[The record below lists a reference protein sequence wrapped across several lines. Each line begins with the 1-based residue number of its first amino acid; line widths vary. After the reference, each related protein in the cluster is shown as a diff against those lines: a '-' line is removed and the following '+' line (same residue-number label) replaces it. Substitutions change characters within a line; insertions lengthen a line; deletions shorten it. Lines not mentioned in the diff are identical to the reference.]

1 MHTKGSR
8 YGSIAPEMGW
18 LESKNAT
25 GKLSCQVYFF
35 KVEFRKESLQVPPVL
50 NAEAKQGA
58 LGHSSCAERSP
69 TLRPANPELLLIVL
83 KFDLNTVIV
92 FLIVS
97 IN

>member
-1 MHTKGSR
+1 M
-8 YGSIAPEMGW
+8 
-18 LESKNAT
+18 
-25 GKLSCQVYFF
+25 
-35 KVEFRKESLQVPPVL
+35 L

-58 LGHSSCAERSP
+58 LGHRSCAERSP

-97 IN
+97 IH